1 MTDATTAV
9 DQLFNGEYNNYKE
22 TVNDI
27 LMNKLKDRLDTERFN
42 VGQAMFA
49 ADEQPE
55 EEISDE
61 EV

>member
-1 MTDATTAV
+1 MSQLEQAV
-9 DQLFNGEYNNYKE
+9 DQLFSGDYNDYKE

-27 LMNKLKDRLDTERFN
+27 LMNKLKDRIDSERYA

-49 ADEQPE
+49 SQE
-55 EEISDE
+55 EEQSDE